1 MKIRNALIAMMLMV
15 CGLAQA
21 QMQNM
26 TIPADTAFRVGKLA
40 NGLTYYI
47 RYNNWPEHR
56 ANFYIAQ
63 KVGSLEED
71 ESQRGLAHFLEHMA
85 FNGSDNFKG
94 NDLIEWCR
102 SKGIEFGGDLNAYT
116 AIDQTVYNIDNVPTN
131 NQGTVDSCL
140 LILRD
145 WSCGLL
151 LEQDEIEK
159 ERGVIHEEW
168 RLRSSATS
176 RMLERNLE
184 KLYPGSKYGKRYPI
198 GLMSVVDNFKRQEL
212 VNYYH
217 KWYHPSHQGIIVIG
231 DIDVNKTEAYI
242 KKLFGDIKNPEN
254 AAQLVDEQVPNNDKP
269 IVGVD
274 GSERRT
280 DAYAH
285 IHAVDAEAIVSVGIH
300 RVVAAAAVV
309 MVSIVL
315 IALRLH
321 AEHRCKQRQG
331 CH

>member
-145 WSCGLL
+145 W
-151 LEQDEIEK
+151 
-159 ERGVIHEEW
+159 
-168 RLRSSATS
+168 
-176 RMLERNLE
+176 
-184 KLYPGSKYGKRYPI
+184 
-198 GLMSVVDNFKRQEL
+198 
-212 VNYYH
+212 
-217 KWYHPSHQGIIVIG
+217 
-231 DIDVNKTEAYI
+231 
-242 KKLFGDIKNPEN
+242 
-254 AAQLVDEQVPNNDKP
+254 
-269 IVGVD
+269 
-274 GSERRT
+274 
-280 DAYAH
+280 
-285 IHAVDAEAIVSVGIH
+285 
-300 RVVAAAAVV
+300 
-309 MVSIVL
+309 
-315 IALRLH
+315 
-321 AEHRCKQRQG
+321 
-331 CH
+331 